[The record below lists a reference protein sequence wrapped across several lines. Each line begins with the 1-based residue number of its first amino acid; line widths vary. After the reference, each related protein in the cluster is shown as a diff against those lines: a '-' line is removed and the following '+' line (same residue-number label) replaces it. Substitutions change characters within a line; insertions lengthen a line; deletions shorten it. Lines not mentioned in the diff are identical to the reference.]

1 VKDESWIDKYRA
13 EGGCFEDIGE
23 FREISL
29 LPEVRGRTGFRRIET
44 RDKTKDMKVLR
55 NGKVKEVNRPRRT
68 TNKTQ
73 GDFYLGHCWLCG
85 QECLCEDLDNDNTRH
100 LPLSGAAERL
110 LQ

>member
-44 RDKTKDMKVLR
+44 RDTMKEIKMVPIKSWWPGDSR
-55 NGKVKEVNRPRRT
+55 VEKYMPPVKEAIKRHIQEQSAFTDIYNRCYEAIY
-68 TNKTQ
+68 KAIC
-73 GDFYLGHCWLCG
+73 DK
-85 QECLCEDLDNDNTRH
+85 EK
-100 LPLSGAAERL
+100 
-110 LQ
+110 